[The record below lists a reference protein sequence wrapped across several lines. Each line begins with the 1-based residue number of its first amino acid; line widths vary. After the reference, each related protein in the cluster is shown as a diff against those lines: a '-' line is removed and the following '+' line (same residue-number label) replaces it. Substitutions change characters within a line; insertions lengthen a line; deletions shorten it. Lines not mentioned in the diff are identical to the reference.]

1 MDENE
6 ITIKLTKHAKLKI
19 GQRKILLDDIKKVIL
34 TPESME
40 TDKFD
45 KTLVHFIGG
54 IKGNF
59 LRVIGRWESKRK
71 LLIISAFFD
80 RRLKRRR
87 A

>member
-1 MDENE
+1 MIEFN
-6 ITIKLTKHAKLKI
+6 
-19 GQRKILLDDIKKVIL
+19 
-34 TPESME
+34 
-40 TDKFD
+40 
-45 KTLVHFIGG
+45 LVHFIGG

-71 LLIISAFFD
+71 LLIISAFID